1 MFKAYRYMLQMNVQ
15 QLFRI
20 HESLYSSRYKCKFKQ
35 IYARINLKSMC
46 ISITEVKP
54 WNYFDNSLNSC
65 KNVHIISKCVILLNV
80 E

>member
-20 HESLYSSRYKCKFKQ
+20 YESLYSSRYKCKFKQ
-35 IYARINLKSMC
+35 IYARTNLKSMC
-46 ISITEVKP
+46 IYVTGVKP
-54 WNYFDNSLNSC
+54 WNYLDNSLNSC
-65 KNVHIISKCVILLNV
+65 KQIHIISKCVILLNV